1 MVDEG
6 RNTNIGRY
14 YTLSIVDLAQPP
26 TSPSSPNLPFNLVF
40 GLVLGMIGGLGLSVL
55 IEVMDTGLHS
65 TSRIVEA
72 TSVPALGRIPA
83 LDKQQPNIFLNGSS
97 PLTESFRQLRTTLFA
112 LGSDAPL
119 KTLLVTSAQIGEGK
133 STIVSNL
140 AYSMGHSGRQ
150 VVIVDGNLRRPTLHE
165 LFGVPN
171 RLGLSNILTREVSLD
186 EALQDSGLP
195 GIQVLTSGP
204 LPPHPAFLLDSHY
217 MMELLDM
224 LSARFDMVL
233 IDSPPLL
240 EFADT
245 SVLALSAKNVL
256 MVVERSQ
263 ARQESLRGA
272 LQKLDEIKIEPLG
285 LVVNRAEP
293 TTQEAVSQMAILK
306 SFKSLGQRKAS
317 HSKTG

>member
-1 MVDEG
+1 
-6 RNTNIGRY
+6 
-14 YTLSIVDLAQPP
+14 
-26 TSPSSPNLPFNLVF
+26 
-40 GLVLGMIGGLGLSVL
+40 
-55 IEVMDTGLHS
+55 
-65 TSRIVEA
+65 
-72 TSVPALGRIPA
+72 
-83 LDKQQPNIFLNGSS
+83 
-97 PLTESFRQLRTTLFA
+97 
-112 LGSDAPL
+112 
-119 KTLLVTSAQIGEGK
+119 
-133 STIVSNL
+133 
-140 AYSMGHSGRQ
+140 
-150 VVIVDGNLRRPTLHE
+150 LHE